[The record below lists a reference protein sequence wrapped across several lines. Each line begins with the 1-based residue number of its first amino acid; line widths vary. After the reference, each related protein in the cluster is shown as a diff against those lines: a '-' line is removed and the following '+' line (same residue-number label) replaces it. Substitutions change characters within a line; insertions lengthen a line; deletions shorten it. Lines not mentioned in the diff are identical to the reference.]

1 MRAGKVLLLVVVLT
15 VGAGLQTAVAVR
27 DHISLGARGCHVFGR
42 RFEGP
47 SFAFESRAALD
58 LPTAASL
65 RVENAF
71 GRVKVR
77 AGVPGKAEVVL
88 GKVVFLAQRERAL
101 ELADKL
107 QLLAQVEG
115 NELRVRTNRQDFE
128 HGPFQNVGIET
139 NLEIVV
145 PPGTAVHV
153 SNEHGAVEVAD
164 AARLDLTS
172 SFDDVRVE
180 RVVGDA
186 LVKVQH
192 GNVELIAVGGALS
205 VEARH
210 GGVQVREAVGALKLD
225 LEHGDAD
232 VQGSAGVE
240 ARLRHGNLKAEHV
253 AGGLNVRGEH
263 AGVEAQGVA
272 GAVDVETA
280 YRDVSLREVT
290 GDVRV
295 VSQHGELLAH
305 GVQGSVHAEL
315 QFGSAKLERV
325 RGLADVQVEHGGVI
339 ARSLASGARVRAS
352 GEGVEIE
359 DFSGPLQVSA
369 RRADVELTP
378 AGALVDA
385 LEVDVEHGGVT
396 LIVPSGSRGQF
407 DAQAERG
414 EISVRDVP
422 QLHVTTENPERATGQ
437 LGEGGPV
444 VRLRTRHGD
453 IALEGRAVL
462 ASEDGTPE

>member
-27 DHISLGARGCHVFGR
+27 DHVALGAAGCRVFGG

-47 SFAFESRAALD
+47 SFAFESRTTLD
-58 LPTAASL
+58 LPSPATL

-77 AGVPGKAEVVL
+77 AGVPGKAEITL
-88 GKVVFLAQRERAL
+88 GKVVFMAQRERAL

-107 QLLAQVEG
+107 QLLAQLEG

-139 NLEIVV
+139 NLELIV
-145 PPGTAVHV
+145 PPGTAVNV

-164 AARLDLTS
+164 AASLDLIS
-172 SFDDVRVE
+172 SFDDVSVARVA
-180 RVVGDA
+180 GDA
-186 LVKVQH
+186 RVKVQH
-192 GNVELIAVGGALS
+192 GNVEMIAVGGALS
-205 VEARH
+205 IEARH

-232 VQGSAGVE
+232 VQGSAGLE
-240 ARLRHGNLKAEHV
+240 ARLRHGDLKAEHV
-253 AGGLNVRGEH
+253 AGGLTLRGEH
-263 AGVEAQGVA
+263 AGLEAQGIT
-272 GAVDVETA
+272 GGVDVETA
-280 YRDVSLREVT
+280 YRDVSLRDVT

-295 VSQHGELLAH
+295 VSQHGELVAH
-305 GVQGSVHAEL
+305 GVQGSLHVEL

-325 RGLADVQVEHGGVI
+325 RGLADVQVDHGGVT
-339 ARSLASGARVRAS
+339 ARSLAGGARVRAS

-359 DFSGPLQVSA
+359 DFSGPLQVTA
-369 RRADVELTP
+369 QRADVELTP
-378 AGALVDA
+378 ASALADA
-385 LEVDVEHGGVT
+385 LDVDVEHGGVT

-422 QLHVTTENPERATGQ
+422 QLHVTTDNPQRATGQ

-444 VRLRTRHGD
+444 MRLRTRHGD

-462 ASEDGTPE
+462 AREEGTRE